1 MMMYGHADN
10 TDQMRILDKALLA
23 DVLLLDDLGAEKAS
37 DWTRKELVIIL
48 DERYR
53 ENRPTIVTSNLM
65 LTDGELRNTCGARAY
80 SRLCSDHFK
89 AVALTA
95 ADYRRKQA

>member
-1 MMMYGHADN
+1 
-10 TDQMRILDKALLA
+10 
-23 DVLLLDDLGAEKAS
+23 
-37 DWTRKELVIIL
+37 
-48 DERYR
+48 
-53 ENRPTIVTSNLM
+53 M

>member
-1 MMMYGHADN
+1 
-10 TDQMRILDKALLA
+10 
-23 DVLLLDDLGAEKAS
+23 
-37 DWTRKELVIIL
+37 
-48 DERYR
+48 
-53 ENRPTIVTSNLM
+53 M

-95 ADYRRKQA
+95 ADYRRQK